1 MRHLWLDQPETSN
14 HSLITFA
21 QAENRV
27 LKVLVLEYPDAKHLN
42 TLAKGGY
49 GQQQSNYI
57 YRFNSQFNSLTLII
71 RLTF

>member
-42 TLAKGGY
+42 TLAKGAWLGTTAK
-49 GQQQSNYI
+49 QLHLPFQ
-57 YRFNSQFNSLTLII
+57 
-71 RLTF
+71 